1 VWLLEMQ
8 WWRMAVMVGDKG
20 RRRQAMGG
28 SVNGVRVDREDDHTV
43 WGSPAFIERDQFV
56 YYVTMERELGNPGD
70 WSSFRVGLVD
80 ALTVAWGLGTVWL
93 DLDRPAQLERI
104 ARRRQAAFGIVDQ
117 VRTGHDP
124 LTDWDGFFDA
134 LWDAR
139 GPLCH
144 DD

>member
-1 VWLLEMQ
+1 VD
-8 WWRMAVMVGDKG
+8 GDVVVPA
-20 RRRQAMGG
+20 RF
-28 SVNGVRVDREDDHTV
+28 D
-43 WGSPAFIERDQFV
+43 PAFIERDQFV
-56 YYVTMERELGNPGD
+56 YYVTMERELANPGD

-80 ALTVAWGLGTVWL
+80 ALTVARGLDTVWV

-117 VRTGHDP
+117 VRASHDP

>member
-1 VWLLEMQ
+1 M
-8 WWRMAVMVGDKG
+8 
-20 RRRQAMGG
+20 
-28 SVNGVRVDREDDHTV
+28 EDDV
-43 WGSPAFIERDQFV
+43 GVPARFDPAFIERDQFV
-56 YYVTMERELGNPGD
+56 YFVMMERELGTPGD

-80 ALTVAWGLGTVWL
+80 ALTVAWGLDTVWL

-139 GPLCH
+139 GPLC
-144 DD
+144 DDD

>member
-1 VWLLEMQ
+1 
-8 WWRMAVMVGDKG
+8 
-20 RRRQAMGG
+20 
-28 SVNGVRVDREDDHTV
+28 VDDGEIGAAGFDP
-43 WGSPAFIERDQFV
+43 GFIERDQFV
-56 YYVTMERELGNPGD
+56 YFVMMERELGTPGD
-70 WSSFRVGLVD
+70 WSNFRVGLVD
-80 ALTVAWGLGTVWL
+80 ALTVAWGLNTVWV

-104 ARRRQAAFGIVDQ
+104 ARRRQVAFGIVDQ